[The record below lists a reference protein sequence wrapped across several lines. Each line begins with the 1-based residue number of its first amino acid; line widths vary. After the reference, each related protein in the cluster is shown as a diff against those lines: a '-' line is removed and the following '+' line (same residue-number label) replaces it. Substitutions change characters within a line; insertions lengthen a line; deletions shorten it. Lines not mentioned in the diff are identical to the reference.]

1 MLQSLQTVNWVQ
13 LFFTVYA
20 WVVNASSVTYHQT
33 SKTTRFL
40 VNSMCAENYVFFYGS
55 NVPVY
60 EQNYENRKPGSSKV
74 VCIYNKDSNTII
86 IDSTRPARTLSFVT
100 AELCHGHICL
110 YNLTS
115 FFDTTYWKGEQYP
128 PSLAVWMGVWSLV
141 NGIHLDNTME
151 FILRVT
157 TPEGE
162 EQEFNI
168 WSDTFSEKQ
177 RWNSLNEVTVRLQR
191 LPAPV
196 AVPVPVAEPT
206 VPLVAPVPPVVAQNA
221 QYTIEELDMEAVD

>member
-1 MLQSLQTVNWVQ
+1 MLQSLQSVNWVK
-13 LFFTVYA
+13 LIFTVYA
-20 WVVNASSVTYHQT
+20 WLVKASTVTYQQT

-40 VNSMCAENYVFFYGS
+40 VNSMCSENYVFFQGS

-74 VCIYNKDSNTII
+74 VCIYNKDSNTIV

-100 AELCHGHICL
+100 AELWHGHISL

-128 PSLAVWMGVWSLV
+128 PSLAVWIGVWSLV

-151 FILRVT
+151 FILRVS

-162 EQEFNI
+162 DHEFNI

-191 LPAPV
+191 L
-196 AVPVPVAEPT
+196 T
-206 VPLVAPVPPVVAQNA
+206 APVPLESPVIPPIAL
-221 QYTIEELDMEAVD
+221 EELDMEAVD

>member
-20 WVVNASSVTYHQT
+20 WVVNASAVTYHQA

-40 VNSMCAENYVFFYGS
+40 VNSVCSENYVFFHGS
-55 NVPVY
+55 NTPVY

-74 VCIYNKDSNTII
+74 VCIYNKDTNTII
-86 IDSTRPARTLSFVT
+86 LDSTRPARTLSFVT
-100 AELCHGHICL
+100 AELYHGHICL

-115 FFDTTYWKGEQYP
+115 FFDTTYWKGEQYA
-128 PSLAVWMGVWSLV
+128 PSLGVWMGVWSLV
-141 NGIHLDNTME
+141 NGIHLDTNMD

-162 EQEFNI
+162 ELEFNI
-168 WSDTFSEKQ
+168 WSDTFAEKE

-196 AVPVPVAEPT
+196 PVAEPR
-206 VPLVAPVPPVVAQNA
+206 VPLVAPVLSPVT
-221 QYTIEELDMEAVD
+221 YEELDMEAVD

>member
-1 MLQSLQTVNWVQ
+1 MLQSLQAINWTQ

-20 WVVNASSVTYHQT
+20 WVVNASAVTYHQA

-40 VNSMCAENYVFFYGS
+40 VNSVCSENYVFFHGS
-55 NVPVY
+55 NTPVY

-74 VCIYNKDSNTII
+74 VCIYNKDTNTII
-86 IDSTRPARTLSFVT
+86 LDSTRPARTLSFVT
-100 AELCHGHICL
+100 AELYHGHICL

-141 NGIHLDNTME
+141 NGIHLDTNMD
-151 FILRVT
+151 FILRVS

-162 EQEFNI
+162 ELEFNI
-168 WSDTFSEKQ
+168 WSDTFTERE
-177 RWNSLNEVTVRLQR
+177 RWNSLNEVKVRLQR

-196 AVPVPVAEPT
+196 AVPAE
-206 VPLVAPVPPVVAQNA
+206 APVPPVVAQNA